1 MKIGLI
7 SELPLIQ
14 SLNVLFAAIEDV
26 IGDHE
31 VVRHPPEYRH
41 ASRTRKEEMT
51 EELILKSDI
60 VIGTIDEI
68 FLQTR
73 ERLGKHVPYVWFQCA
88 NVTRSF
94 PDMRTNH
101 KYVKSSDLIVCSCQS
116 ELEIAGSFFNNA
128 QLRYVPLVYDD
139 AAFFPLNE
147 GEESTFKHNIG
158 LNPDDKILLYVG
170 RLELEKNVQA
180 ILKMF
185 SVIQN
190 LVPNLHLVLVGS
202 AFEQPF
208 TEFGV
213 YPVSVMTT
221 LNKLYRQVGIPDE
234 KIHFIPFME
243 PTGLRNLF
251 TSADAVMNL
260 TLLHDEN
267 FGLAQV
273 EAMGCGTPVI
283 GTNWGGLKDTIVEGE
298 SGYKISTV
306 VTSALGVKIDWWEGI
321 HKTVALLNANE
332 DEKQRL
338 RENSVKLAKERYSFE
353 PFKAILES
361 VIDEAEQFTQTP
373 GEPVELSDFGRMFWE
388 ICIPLRSRMPVYSLS
403 PYMYAMYQKLI
414 GPYSGA
420 SDANGEREGALS
432 NNSTVCLATPVVIN
446 DDGGSVAIDDLMWPL
461 QIAIPDQHRQTVINT
476 LEAMKEEPVID
487 VQRLIDVYLP
497 NHNNIIEA
505 LSWMIDSGL
514 ILRTITGDGSV
525 TLNDLGLRMSTPL
538 YSIQRVNPMSVD
550 LVVVG

>member
-7 SELPLIQ
+7 SDLPLIQ
-14 SLNVLFAAIEDV
+14 SLNYLFAAIENV
-26 IGDHE
+26 IGEHE
-31 VVRHPPEYRH
+31 VVRRPPEYRH
-41 ASRTRKEEMT
+41 ASRARREQMT
-51 EELILKSDI
+51 EELILNSDI
-60 VIGTIDEI
+60 VIGTIDEV

-101 KYVKSSDLIVCSCQS
+101 KYVKSSDLIVCSCKS

-139 AAFFPLNE
+139 SVFYPIDEAE
-147 GEESTFKHNIG
+147 KSTIKNDIG
-158 LNPDDKILLYVG
+158 LKPEDKILLYVG
-170 RLELEKNVQA
+170 RLELEKNVHT

-190 LVPNLHLVLVGS
+190 LVPNLHLVLVGT

-221 LNKLYRQVGIPDE
+221 LNKLYRMVGIPEE
-234 KIHFIPFME
+234 KIHFIPYME
-243 PTGLRNLF
+243 PAGLRALYNA
-251 TSADAVMNL
+251 ADAVMNL

-306 VTSALGVKIDWWEGI
+306 ASSALGVKVDWWEGI
-321 HKTVALLNANE
+321 HKTVAMLNASKSE
-332 DEKQRL
+332 QQRL
-338 RENSVKLAKERYSFE
+338 RENSVKHAKERFAFE
-353 PFKAILES
+353 PFKAIIES
-361 VIDEAEQFTQTP
+361 VITDAEQLTKTP
-373 GEPVELSDFGRMFWE
+373 GEPLELSDFGRMFWE

-414 GPYSGA
+414 GPYTGSA
-420 SDANGEREGALS
+420 DANGEREGGLS
-432 NNSTVCLATPVVIN
+432 TNHTVCLATPVVIN
-446 DDGGSVAIDDLMWPL
+446 EDGSVAIDDLMWPL
-461 QIAIPDQHRQTVINT
+461 QIGIPDQHRQAVVGT

-487 VQRLIDVYLP
+487 VERLINVYLP
-497 NHNNIIEA
+497 NQSNVIEA
-505 LSWMIDSGL
+505 LSWMTDSGL
-514 ILRTITGDGSV
+514 LLRTITGDGSV
-525 TLNDLGLRMSTPL
+525 TLGDLGMRMSTPL
-538 YSIQRVNPMSVD
+538 YSIQRVNPMAVD